1 MGNEGFE
8 DVGWV
13 DDKDTMIDVFK
24 RVDEDDDK
32 HDEEKVIDFVRKR
45 RFEPQKRKK

>member
-13 DDKDTMIDVFK
+13 DDKDAMIDVFK
-24 RVDEDDDK
+24 RVDEDNNKHDDK
-32 HDEEKVIDFVRKR
+32 EENSN
-45 RFEPQKRKK
+45 

>member
-24 RVDEDDDK
+24 RVDEDK

-45 RFEPQKRKK
+45 RF